1 MEDESIMEEKCP
13 LNLTGK
19 YLLIIEDNKD
29 IQNVLKT
36 ALEIEGYLIFTA
48 NNGKEGLEQLSKMPI
63 PCMVLLDLMMP
74 IMNGW
79 EFADEIS
86 RDIIYSSIPIVV
98 VSAFNDKNFNTEKN
112 NYIQKPIDLDALLK
126 TISKHCK

>member
-1 MEDESIMEEKCP
+1 M
-13 LNLTGK
+13 TGK

>member
-1 MEDESIMEEKCP
+1 MEEKCP